1 MTGPARPL
9 AGRVALVTGA
19 SRGIG
24 RAAAKAFAQAG
35 ATVVALARTEGAL
48 TELDDEVQALGLD
61 PLVLAPA
68 DITDGA
74 KVDAVAAAIA
84 TRFGRLDILLH
95 AAAILGTLSPMSHI
109 DPPEFERVIATNL
122 TASWRILRAADPLL
136 RRAEAGRAVFVTS
149 GAAHGVAYW
158 GGYAVSKAGLEAMVR
173 SYAEEIAKTPV
184 RANLFDPGAVRTRMR
199 ASAFP
204 GEDPMTLP
212 TPDSIAPA
220 LLPLVSPDCT
230 QNGRLIRA

>member
-1 MTGPARPL
+1 MTAAARPL
-9 AGRVALVTGA
+9 AGRIALITGA

-24 RAAAKAFAQAG
+24 RAVAKAFAEAG
-35 ATVVALARTEGAL
+35 ATVVAMARTEGAL
-48 TELDDEVQALGLD
+48 IELDDEVQALGLP

-68 DITDGA
+68 DIADGKA
-74 KVDAVAAAIA
+74 VDAAAAAIA
-84 TRFGRLDILLH
+84 ARFGRLDILLH

-136 RRAEAGRAVFVTS
+136 RRAEAGRAVFLTS

-158 GGYAVSKAGLEAMVR
+158 GGYAVSKAALEAMVR
-173 SYAEEIAKTPV
+173 TYAEEIAKTPV

-199 ASAFP
+199 ATAFP
-204 GEDPMTLP
+204 GEDPATLP
-212 TPDSIAPA
+212 QPESLIPA
-220 LLPLVSPDCT
+220 LLSLVSPSCT
-230 QNGRLIRA
+230 QNGCLIRA